1 MLEFLSTLSKT
12 KMIPRS
18 GWVSNDVAIQ
28 DVESVAEHSFSTTVL
43 ALLLSD
49 LELEQGRKVDVSR
62 VLRMALLHDLSE
74 TLTFDISKGYLEYL
88 GKRGKQ
94 IKDEVE
100 AAAWK
105 HILQGLAE
113 PKLRSTYASTQEEFD
128 AEQSLESRI
137 VHAADRLDIML
148 QVAEYTKRGYPRRL
162 LASLWNSSDKELCG
176 SWIESVRTLRKLI
189 RTLAKKSADSGRLD
203 DVDIVGG

>member
-18 GWVSNDVAIQ
+18 GWVSHGVAMQ
-28 DVESVAEHSFSTTVL
+28 DVESVAEHSFSATVL

-49 LELEQGRKVDVSR
+49 LELQRGRRVDVER

-74 TLTFDISKGYLEYL
+74 TLTFDISKDYLEYL
-88 GKRGKQ
+88 GKRGKE

-100 AAAWK
+100 ASAWK
-105 HILQGLAE
+105 YILHGLADT
-113 PKLRSTYASTQEEFD
+113 KLRSKYANVQQEFD
-128 AEQSLESRI
+128 AEKTLESRI

-148 QVAEYTKRGYPRRL
+148 QVAEYTKRGYPKRL
-162 LASLWNSSDKELCG
+162 LASLWNSSDRELR
-176 SWIESVRTLRKLI
+176 SSKIESVRLLRKLI
-189 RTLAKKSADSGRLD
+189 RSLSKRADSTK
-203 DVDIVGG
+203 

>member
-1 MLEFLSTLSKT
+1 
-12 KMIPRS
+12 MIPRS

-162 LASLWNSSDKELCG
+162 LASLWNSSDKELSG
-176 SWIESVRTLRKLI
+176 SRIESVRTLRKVI
-189 RTLAKKSADSGRLD
+189 RSLAKSVDSG
-203 DVDIVGG
+203 